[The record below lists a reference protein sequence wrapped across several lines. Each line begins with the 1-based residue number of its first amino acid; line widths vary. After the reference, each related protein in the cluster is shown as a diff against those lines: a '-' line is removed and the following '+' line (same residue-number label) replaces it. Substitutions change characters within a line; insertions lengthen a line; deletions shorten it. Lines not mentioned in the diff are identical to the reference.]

1 MRIVRRRESGIGL
14 CTVRGL
20 SGKVQKKEARKNAG
34 KVREKKNIPCA
45 KYSTPKEAKQTEK
58 FIENPMVCDSL
69 WNDLDELER
78 QIIEEEEA
86 ERADLEFECERERAL
101 FYMWSKQEDGYIF

>member
-1 MRIVRRRESGIGL
+1 M
-14 CTVRGL
+14 
-20 SGKVQKKEARKNAG
+20 
-34 KVREKKNIPCA
+34 
-45 KYSTPKEAKQTEK
+45 EK

-86 ERADLEFECERERAL
+86 ERADLEFEREREREL
-101 FYMWSKQEDGYIF
+101 LRGIL

>member
-1 MRIVRRRESGIGL
+1 M
-14 CTVRGL
+14 
-20 SGKVQKKEARKNAG
+20 
-34 KVREKKNIPCA
+34 
-45 KYSTPKEAKQTEK
+45 EK

-86 ERADLEFECERERAL
+86 ERADLEFERERERAL